1 MKKLFTLLTA
11 ALMAATTQAQNIFK
25 ITDFGA
31 SPSANI
37 FTNASAI
44 QQAINVCSS
53 AGGGTVLVDSGN
65 FSTTTFILK
74 SNVTLR
80 INPGASLTAP
90 ALNSDYPEYPYNQ
103 PSWSDNHY
111 TKRSLI
117 FAQESNNIRITGG
130 GTIYFNGLSGNFLSV
145 QKNFRPFGIR
155 MHRCKNIRIDS
166 ISFRTAP
173 HWMVH
178 LFDCDTIYISRLN
191 IFNHGFGSNDGIN
204 IDGCR
209 NVLIEDC
216 DIDSND
222 DPIVVKTHSPAP
234 AEHILVRNCTV
245 ATYERAVKVGNES
258 CGPMRNIRFQNIM
271 VNKSAF
277 YLSLTPANAIYVAV
291 ADGGLAENIVFENIQ
306 VNTPYET
313 PIFIRLN
320 NRGNKYTAGIPDP
333 PVQYLRNVTIK
344 NFICTAQR
352 AIPSSIT
359 AIPGYYVENITL
371 ENVNLT
377 LKGYSGIL
385 GNSAVPELEKNRP
398 EPDMWGDSLPSHAFF
413 IRHAK
418 NIQFKNVCF
427 EVMGKDLRPAFFFE
441 DTSGIDI
448 KSCVR
453 PYTSI
458 PEKLLSSTIHI
469 RQISANFYEVTNN
482 HPAVFPQVILLNTQG
497 NVLFKQRPNVN
508 EGKVILD
515 LNQFPSGLYFL
526 HVESG
531 QESTVKKIFRY

>member
-178 LFDCDTIYISRLN
+178 LFDCD
-191 IFNHGFGSNDGIN
+191 
-204 IDGCR
+204 
-209 NVLIEDC
+209 
-216 DIDSND
+216 
-222 DPIVVKTHSPAP
+222 
-234 AEHILVRNCTV
+234 
-245 ATYERAVKVGNES
+245 
-258 CGPMRNIRFQNIM
+258 
-271 VNKSAF
+271 
-277 YLSLTPANAIYVAV
+277 
-291 ADGGLAENIVFENIQ
+291 
-306 VNTPYET
+306 
-313 PIFIRLN
+313 
-320 NRGNKYTAGIPDP
+320 
-333 PVQYLRNVTIK
+333 
-344 NFICTAQR
+344 
-352 AIPSSIT
+352 
-359 AIPGYYVENITL
+359 
-371 ENVNLT
+371 
-377 LKGYSGIL
+377 
-385 GNSAVPELEKNRP
+385 
-398 EPDMWGDSLPSHAFF
+398 
-413 IRHAK
+413 
-418 NIQFKNVCF
+418 
-427 EVMGKDLRPAFFFE
+427 
-441 DTSGIDI
+441 
-448 KSCVR
+448 
-453 PYTSI
+453 
-458 PEKLLSSTIHI
+458 
-469 RQISANFYEVTNN
+469 
-482 HPAVFPQVILLNTQG
+482 
-497 NVLFKQRPNVN
+497 
-508 EGKVILD
+508 
-515 LNQFPSGLYFL
+515 
-526 HVESG
+526 
-531 QESTVKKIFRY
+531 